1 MSSNIDQIMYWSQV
15 VMNGLKDQKKLID
28 RAEPKVRDLS
38 PDQFTELRDSGL
50 KKVGRAIINKDILP
64 LRELKT
70 LEKAV
75 LVKDL
80 KNKSMLA
87 RVIF

>member
-15 VMNGLKDQKKLID
+15 VINGLKDQKKLID
-28 RAEPKVRDLS
+28 RAEPKVRQLS
-38 PDQFTELRDSGL
+38 PEKFYELRDSGL
-50 KKVGRAIINKDILP
+50 KKVGRAIINQDILP

-75 LVKDL
+75 LVKDF

-87 RVIF
+87 RVVF